1 MSSPCCAT
9 PKLKRNAFSSTLFPE
24 ASFSPH
30 FFSPSY
36 SLLLLKSVGFKF
48 CLLFP
53 LLVLLDDGPDYSV
66 TLVSILHRKTPSKRI
81 FMWDQLGLSDLEYSF
96 SFVTNSLNSCCLS
109 SLPSKLLFR
118 SSGLYLDLSSS
129 SVGTTQY
136 VSAGPPTLMIVP
148 L

>member
-53 LLVLLDDGPDYSV
+53 LLVLLDDGPDWFV
-66 TLVSILHRKTPSKRI
+66 RLGILL
-81 FMWDQLGLSDLEYSF
+81 QLRDE
-96 SFVTNSLNSCCLS
+96 FV
-109 SLPSKLLFR
+109 KLLLSLLSAFQASLQELRVVSR
-118 SSGLYLDLSSS
+118 SQLFLRWHHPVRERRATNADDCSSHQDFYPQS
-129 SVGTTQY
+129 PVERLLGRHFY
-136 VSAGPPTLMIVP
+136 VQR
-148 L
+148 